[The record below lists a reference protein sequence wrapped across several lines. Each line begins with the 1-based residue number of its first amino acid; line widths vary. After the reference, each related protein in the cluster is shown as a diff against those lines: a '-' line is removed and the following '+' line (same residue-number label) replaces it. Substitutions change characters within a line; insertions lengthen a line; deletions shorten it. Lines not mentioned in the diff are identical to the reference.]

1 MILDDVFP
9 QKELTFP
16 GENAI
21 QDDTMKQRKWKLLP
35 GRLPRMEP
43 QEIFRRKNG
52 SKPAKHEVHFKM
64 LLLGINM

>member
-21 QDDTMKQRKWKLLP
+21 QDDTMKQRKWKLLL

-43 QEIFRRKNG
+43 QEIFRRKMDL
-52 SKPAKHEVHFKM
+52 SLP
-64 LLLGINM
+64 NMRCILRCYY